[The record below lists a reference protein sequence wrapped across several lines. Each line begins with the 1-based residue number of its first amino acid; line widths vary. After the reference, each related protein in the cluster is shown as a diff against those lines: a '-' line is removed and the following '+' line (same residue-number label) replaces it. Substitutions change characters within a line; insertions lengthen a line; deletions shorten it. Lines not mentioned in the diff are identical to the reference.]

1 MPFITF
7 MYKLGTSTCYGKYA
21 CDRISDDHEGLDTI
35 VRSVL
40 ISGLNTVRE
49 RLNLPK
55 VRSKNLHIGVLSLS
69 TGEYIPTYS
78 SHIEINCFDFY
89 YTEYDNIYETYINGE
104 KI

>member
-1 MPFITF
+1 MQFITF
-7 MYKLGTSTCYGKYA
+7 IYKLGTSTYYGKYT

-55 VRSKNLHIGVLSLS
+55 VRSKNIHIGILSLS
-69 TGEYIPTYS
+69 TDEHIPTYS
-78 SHIEINCFDFY
+78 SHVEINCFDFY
-89 YTEYDNIYETYINGE
+89 YKEYDNMYETYINGE